1 MRKILLALALLAA
14 ALPFGLPEAQACGDK
29 SLRLGRGVRF
39 RRTANPASILIYISP
54 DASPDAVSKAPRL
67 QSFLKKVGHRS
78 RVVQGEGQ
86 LGEALGSARYD
97 IVLSSLDEA
106 AGLQS
111 RLESSATRPALVPIV
126 FKGSRA
132 EAARQYR
139 FVVKNASSGEDYL
152 EAIEGAMKTRA
163 HA

>member
-1 MRKILLALALLAA
+1 MRKIILALALLAA
-14 ALPFGLPEAQACGDK
+14 GLPLDLPVARACGDK

-39 RRTANPASILIYISP
+39 RRTTNPASIIIYVSPNAAP
-54 DASPDAVSKAPRL
+54 DALSKAPRL
-67 QSFLKKVGHRS
+67 QSFLKKAGHKS

-86 LGEALGSARYD
+86 LSEALGSARYD

-106 AGLQS
+106 AGLQR
-111 RLESSATRPALVPIV
+111 RLESSATRPALVPVV
-126 FKGSRA
+126 FKGERA

-163 HA
+163 RA